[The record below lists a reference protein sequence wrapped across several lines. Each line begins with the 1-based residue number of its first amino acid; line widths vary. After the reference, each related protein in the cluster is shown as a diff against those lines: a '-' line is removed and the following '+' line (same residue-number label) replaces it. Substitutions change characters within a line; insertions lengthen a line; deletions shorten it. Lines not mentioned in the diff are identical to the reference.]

1 MACCGGWSWR
11 AAVEVR
17 NAVNIESTIP
27 RISQVIGEAV
37 ERGGWLKNGDS
48 EGQQDSRASC
58 SGKRPSRAWQLGH
71 HFEGIDLDKSL
82 RQRLGT

>member
-48 EGQQDSRASC
+48 EGQQDSRAS
-58 SGKRPSRAWQLGH
+58 
-71 HFEGIDLDKSL
+71 
-82 RQRLGT
+82 